1 MTTPLQAVVQ
11 TATPKVQ
18 NGLWYSLR
26 SAAMWVAAVVIA
38 AVIGELITSLGA
50 CNAQHVLFFRCG
62 IDWNQV
68 AYAGEL
74 AILINVMRF
83 VQGYLAK
90 PPPQGG

>member
-26 SAAMWVAAVVIA
+26 SAAFWVGGTVGAIVL
-38 AVIGELITSLGA
+38 GELVKVFIG
-50 CNAQHVLFFRCG
+50 CG
-62 IDWNQV
+62 HTVWFKCTINWSDFTNV
-68 AYAGEL
+68 VTIGV
-74 AILINVMRF
+74 LINIGRF